1 MKRVDSFH
9 LLKERFGKWS
19 KDPSPLFSADMFTP
33 TYVGRRCVSASRR
46 VVHKEYFFIGV
57 RASGLKRKGVG
68 GISSLSSWL
77 CKVSSPSFC
86 YSKIFPILWLI
97 VGVHQVCPTASLGLE
112 CSLALGCQYSVPPH
126 LDQEWVGSTIGG
138 FRGLLLVGNFS
149 C

>member
-68 GISSLSSWL
+68 GISSHLGFA
-77 CKVSSPSFC
+77 K
-86 YSKIFPILWLI
+86 Y
-97 VGVHQVCPTASLGLE
+97 QVCLSATPRYSPFSGSE
-112 CSLALGCQYSVPPH
+112 LGCLRFALQPLWALSAALPWVANILCPPP
-126 LDQEWVGSTIGG
+126 QSGSGVG
-138 FRGLLLVGNFS
+138 R
-149 C
+149 